1 MLIFIDGSGIK
12 HEFYM

>member
-1 MLIFIDGSGIK
+1 MLIFIEGSGIK